1 MKVKYFFS
9 DKNDGN
15 LAFHVGD
22 NIKNVEKNR
31 ENLAKKHSYKSL
43 CHCRLVF

>member
-15 LAFHVGD
+15 LAFHVED
-22 NIKNVEKNR
+22 NEINVIKNR
-31 ENLAKKHSYKSL
+31 KKPNKAVYL
-43 CHCRLVF
+43 